1 MSDTIETTCQK
12 TAVPVS
18 IDFKGNYERQWIE
31 GKRTGGVFHIM
42 LVDSK
47 WQPSSDDAGFTQY
60 AKAIFAA
67 DLEIDFADDK
77 TKDEIVFKINLK
89 DVDVLYFPTD
99 EQKMSAKDAIEYI
112 ENGGG
117 WAKMSMTDETYVEIR
132 AVVFDSIEA
141 NMFDAEHE
149 MIEQM
154 GGNSP
159 Y

>member
-18 IDFKGNYERQWIE
+18 IDFKGDYERQWISDTH
-31 GKRTGGVFHIM
+31 TGGRFHVM
-42 LVDSK
+42 CVDGK

-60 AKAIFAA
+60 AKAMFAA
-67 DLEIDFADDK
+67 NLDIKFTDDD
-77 TKDEIVFKINLK
+77 KDEIVFKIDLK
-89 DVDVLYFPTD
+89 DVDVLYVPTA
-99 EQKMSAKDAIEYI
+99 EQKAAAKEPIEYI
-112 ENGGG
+112 EGD
-117 WAKMSMTDETYVEIR
+117 WAKMSMTDETYAEIR

-141 NMFDAEHE
+141 NMFDAEHD